1 MDLEKELSNK
11 PEADRSEDKPPRY
24 IIRNA
29 AYGMQPQTPIEY
41 IIDKLIG
48 EGSVSLFYGEPG
60 SKKTYTLLSLAVCV
74 ALGKLWLGFS
84 VKPRKVL
91 IIDEE
96 SGERRLTIR
105 LAAAIRGELGN
116 ENVPIEFV
124 SLAQFKL
131 DDKED
136 SKEIEELIKERQAG
150 LVIVDALT
158 DVMDGDE
165 NSKMDVQP
173 VFTKVRGIAERTKA
187 AIIIIHHS
195 NRSGGYRGS
204 SAIKGSLDLMIKI
217 ISEDKSKWI
226 EFKSEKTRDVEAVHF
241 SAVANWTED
250 QFYLELAENQGIN
263 KKLSKSKAYV
273 IRYIK
278 EHGPSPLPDIQ
289 GAADVCSP
297 QSARQAVY
305 GLVEDGVLHRT
316 NPDDKG
322 QGVVAVYALTQDGDQ
337 DED

>member
-1 MDLEKELSNK
+1 MDLEKELAGT
-11 PEADRSEDKPPRY
+11 PAEDKEEKPPRY
-24 IIRNA
+24 IIRDA
-29 AYGMQPQTPIEY
+29 AYALQPQKPIEY

-74 ALGKLWLGFS
+74 ALGKPWLGFL
-84 VKPRKVL
+84 VKARKVL

-96 SGERRLTIR
+96 SGERRLTMR
-105 LAAAIRGELGN
+105 LAAAIRGELGD
-116 ENVPIEFV
+116 ENAQIEFV

-136 SKEIEELIKERQAG
+136 IKELEQLIEDRQAG

-173 VFTKVRGIAERTKA
+173 VFSRVRGIAERTQA

-204 SAIKGSLDLMIKI
+204 SAIKGSLDLMVKI

-226 EFKSEKTRDVEAVHF
+226 EFRSEKTRDIDAVHF

-250 QFYLELAENQGIN
+250 QFYLELAESQGIS
-263 KKLSKSKAYV
+263 KKMSKSKAYV
-273 IRYIK
+273 IRYLK

-289 GAADVCSP
+289 GAADICSS
-297 QSARQAVY
+297 QSARQALY
-305 GLVEDGVLHRT
+305 SLVEDGALFRT

-322 QGVVAVYALTQDGDQ
+322 QGVVAVYALAKDGDQ
-337 DED
+337 DEE